1 MSSSVIVKLEK
12 FSFPTEF
19 DGNEERIF
27 TFQFLFVEFVYVTV
41 AFTLGGALETKTSRL
56 KSIYDFYNGDLKK
69 LLHVCFMII
78 CGKVMCTYLSNVEYQ
93 DLCATKNLSK
103 IKNIEEQKQ
112 SLKHL
117 CNIVVSCFLSAYIV
131 CTHSF

>member
-41 AFTLGGALETKTSRL
+41 AFTLGGALETKTSRF

-69 LLHVCFMII
+69 QQQYHVVQMGLCWV
-78 CGKVMCTYLSNVEYQ
+78 GSN
-93 DLCATKNLSK
+93 LG
-103 IKNIEEQKQ
+103 
-112 SLKHL
+112 
-117 CNIVVSCFLSAYIV
+117 FG
-131 CTHSF
+131 